1 MAPTGLKFTV
11 GSTWRMDLDTFRK
24 DRQKPTDSNI
34 SGEKDH
40 PNFCNQQKRSP
51 PNGFYRKKQRKPAR
65 WRTEM
70 GRRTEEKLLW
80 SGMRLAYLLILE
92 IIGLLSMLL
101 KLAIS
106 HHELKCSTEHKVI
119 FKDAHTTYGVLL

>member
-40 PNFCNQQKRSP
+40 PNFCDQQKRSLA
-51 PNGFYRKKQRKPAR
+51 NGFYGKSKESLQDGGQGWADVQKKNFWGQ
-65 WRTEM
+65 
-70 GRRTEEKLLW
+70 G
-80 SGMRLAYLLILE
+80 
-92 IIGLLSMLL
+92 
-101 KLAIS
+101 
-106 HHELKCSTEHKVI
+106 
-119 FKDAHTTYGVLL
+119 